1 MQKPQDF
8 DQAQGFTGFEPL
20 EVGGHICKIM
30 NVEETKTR
38 NGKDMIVV
46 YLDTDKTDKQPEY
59 YTKQY
64 QSNNKPDKKWSNNAI
79 ARQLVLDAD
88 GFTNRGFKSFT
99 DCVEASN
106 NGFKI
111 QWGDNFCKCLKGKL
125 VGGVFGREEY
135 LNQST
140 GESKFATKFQNF
152 RTVDMIKKGIEP
164 PKDKLLNPSGN
175 NNQSFNNG
183 GVNFDEDITPVDDGD
198 MPF

>member
-1 MQKPQDF
+1 MLMPKDF
-8 DQAQGFTGFEPL
+8 NEAQGFSSFEQL

-30 NVEETKTR
+30 NVEETKTK
-38 NGKDMIVV
+38 NGGKDMVV
-46 YLDTDKTDKQPEY
+46 IYLDTDKTDKQPEY

-64 QSNNKPDKKWSNNAI
+64 QSNTKEGKKWSNNAI
-79 ARQLVLDAD
+79 CRQLVLDAD

-99 DCVEASN
+99 DCVEGSN
-106 NGFKI
+106 QGFKI

-125 VGGVFGREEY
+125 IGGIFGREEY

-152 RTVDMIKKGIEP
+152 RTVDMIKKGVEP

-175 NNQSFNNG
+175 NQGFNPN
-183 GVNFDEDITPVDDGD
+183 EDITPVDDEPNEL
-198 MPF
+198 PF